1 MKKLRHDFPALDLV
15 MNSNPLVYFD
25 NAATTFKPDSV
36 IKAVENYYTTMPANV
51 HRAVHTL
58 SEHATS
64 AYEGSREK
72 VRAFINATSTTEIIF
87 TKGTTEAIN
96 LVANS
101 FGASLNA
108 GDEILITHMEHHSN
122 IVPWQLLC
130 ERKGCVLKVAPITDK
145 GELDIEA
152 FIKLLNPRTKIV
164 AIVHISNTLGT
175 INPIET
181 LIREAKKVGAAIL
194 IDAAQSVAHLPIDV
208 QKLGCDFL
216 AFSGHKLLGPTGIGV
231 LYGKKE
237 LLEKMPPWQGGGD
250 MILSV
255 SFEKTLY
262 NELPWKFE
270 AGTPPI
276 AEAIGLGAAIDYI
289 MKIGWDRI
297 EKQEKAL
304 LIHLNEVLRKK
315 SRIRLIGEATHK
327 LPIASFVVDGIHPH
341 DLGTFLDQYGIA
353 VRTGHHCT
361 EPLMKRFKVPATTR
375 ASLAFYNTLE
385 EIDRFSESL
394 DKALEFFA

>member
-1 MKKLRHDFPALDLV
+1 
-15 MNSNPLVYFD
+15 
-25 NAATTFKPDSV
+25 
-36 IKAVENYYTTMPANV
+36 
-51 HRAVHTL
+51 
-58 SEHATS
+58 
-64 AYEGSREK
+64 
-72 VRAFINATSTTEIIF
+72 
-87 TKGTTEAIN
+87 
-96 LVANS
+96 
-101 FGASLNA
+101 
-108 GDEILITHMEHHSN
+108 
-122 IVPWQLLC
+122 
-130 ERKGCVLKVAPITDK
+130 
-145 GELDIEA
+145 
-152 FIKLLNPRTKIV
+152 
-164 AIVHISNTLGT
+164 
-175 INPIET
+175 
-181 LIREAKKVGAAIL
+181 
-194 IDAAQSVAHLPIDV
+194 
-208 QKLGCDFL
+208 
-216 AFSGHKLLGPTGIGV
+216 
-231 LYGKKE
+231 
-237 LLEKMPPWQGGGD
+237 

-255 SFEKTLY
+255 TFEKTLY

>member
-15 MNSNPLVYFD
+15 MNSNSLVYFD
-25 NAATTFKPDSV
+25 NAATTFKPHSV
-36 IKAVENYYTTMPANV
+36 ITAVENYYTTMPANV

-64 AYEGSREK
+64 AYEGAREK
-72 VRAFINATSTTEIIF
+72 VSCFINAASSSEIIF
-87 TKGTTEAIN
+87 TKGTTESIN

-101 FGASLNA
+101 FGASLKA

-130 ERKGCVLKVAPITDK
+130 ERKGCVLKIAPITDS
-145 GELDIEA
+145 GEIDLDA
-152 FIKLLNPRTKIV
+152 FIELLGPRTKIV
-164 AIVHISNTLGT
+164 SVVHISNTLGT
-175 INPIET
+175 INPIEI
-181 LIREAKKVGAAIL
+181 LIPEARKTGAVIL
-194 IDAAQSVAHLPIDV
+194 IDAAQSIAHLPLDV
-208 QKLGCDFL
+208 QKLDCDFL
-216 AFSGHKLLGPTGIGV
+216 AFSGHKIFGPTGIGV
-231 LYGKKE
+231 LYGKRE

-255 SFEKTLY
+255 SFERTLY

-276 AEAIGLGAAIDYI
+276 AEAIGLGAAIDYVS
-289 MKIGWDRI
+289 GLGLDRI

-304 LIHLNEVLRKK
+304 LAHLTTVLKK
-315 SRIRLIGEATHK
+315 KTKVRLIGEALHK
-327 LPIASFVVDGIHPH
+327 LPIASFVVDGVHPH
-341 DLGTFLDQYGIA
+341 DLGTFFDQYGIA